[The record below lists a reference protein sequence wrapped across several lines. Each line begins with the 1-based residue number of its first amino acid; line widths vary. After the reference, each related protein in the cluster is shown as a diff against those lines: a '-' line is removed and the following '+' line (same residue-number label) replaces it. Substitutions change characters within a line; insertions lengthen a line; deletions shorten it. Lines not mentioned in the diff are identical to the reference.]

1 MGEFDEYIRQG
12 EPGRSEKAAVW
23 QTAIGLQ
30 DVDGLKPSQ
39 YLVDTAR
46 RHIEG
51 DITIDEVRSLIDS
64 YYKSKSVRDE
74 ADGER
79 TEEADKVSANI
90 ARILRSNTFSFSTN
104 GYVSLHRRIF
114 DGVFEHAGEIREYD
128 ITKREWVLDGDSVSY
143 LNWED
148 IRRAVDYDI
157 AQEKAFSYKGLD
169 EEAVVNHLAK
179 FISGLWQIHAF
190 CEGNTRTTAVFTIQ
204 YLRSMGFDVDN
215 QLFAS
220 HSWYF
225 RNALVR
231 ANYRN
236 IQKGIDYSPVYLARF
251 LQNLLYGDSWD
262 LKNRYLH
269 IAPTVEWRDQP
280 RLLKDS
286 SGGAKLDGGGVNGGV
301 KPEDSLMQIIA
312 EHPGLNAPMLSKML
326 QRSLRTTQRQ
336 LKSLSDRHKIE
347 FRGAPKNGGYWAV

>member
-39 YLVDTAR
+39 YLLDTAR

-64 YYKSKSVRDE
+64 YYKSKSVRNE

-104 GYVSLHRRIF
+104 WYVSLHRRIF
-114 DGVFEHAGEIREYD
+114 EGVFEHAGEIREYD
-128 ITKREWVLDGDSVSY
+128 IAKREWVLDGDSVSY

-157 AQEKAFSYKGLD
+157 VQEKSFSYKGLD

-215 QLFAS
+215 QLFAR

-251 LQNLLYGDSWD
+251 LQNLLYSDSWD
-262 LKNRYLH
+262 LKIGRCN
-269 IAPTVEWRDQP
+269 
-280 RLLKDS
+280 S
-286 SGGAKLDGGGVNGGV
+286 
-301 KPEDSLMQIIA
+301 
-312 EHPGLNAPMLSKML
+312 
-326 QRSLRTTQRQ
+326 
-336 LKSLSDRHKIE
+336 
-347 FRGAPKNGGYWAV
+347 